1 MGRVFQMEQTM
12 KMKAVGLYRYLP
24 ISDDQALLDV
34 EIPLPTLL
42 PHDLLVRVKAVSVN
56 PVDIKTRLRGGT
68 KVEPEPRILG
78 WDAAGVV
85 EAVGEAVTGFKAGDA
100 VYYAGSIDR
109 PGTNAEYHAVDER
122 IAAHKPHSLTWV
134 EATAM
139 PLTALTAWEALFD
152 RLKIDAGTGSA
163 NPRRLLVINGAGGVG
178 SIAIQMA
185 RRLANVTVIVT
196 ASRPASR
203 TWCLEL
209 GAGHVIDHRQPFAEQ
224 LAALGI
230 ESVDDILCCYNPA
243 PHFEN
248 MAAVIKPQGQ
258 ICNIVSAGEPLPM
271 DRLMSKSVAWLWEL
285 MFTRPLYQTPDM
297 ARQGQILAETA
308 RLLDEGLLR
317 HTMTE
322 HGGVMSA
329 ATLREAHA
337 RLESGQMI
345 GKLVFG
351 GIGS

>member
-1 MGRVFQMEQTM
+1 MEQTM
-12 KMKAVGLYRYLP
+12 KMKAIGLYRYLP
-24 ISDDQALLDV
+24 LSDDQALLDV
-34 EIPLPTLL
+34 EVPLPTLL

-56 PVDIKTRLRGGT
+56 PVDVKTRLRGGA

-85 EAVGEAVTGFKAGDA
+85 ETVGEAVTGFKAGDA

-109 PGTNAEYHAVDER
+109 PGTNATYHAVDER
-122 IAAHKPHSLTWV
+122 IAAHKPHSLTWA
-134 EATAM
+134 EAAAM

-152 RLKIDAGTGSA
+152 RLRINAGPGSA
-163 NPRRLLVINGAGGVG
+163 NLRRLLVINGAGGVG
-178 SIAIQMA
+178 SIAIQLA
-185 RRLANVTVIVT
+185 RRQADVTVIAT

-203 TWCLEL
+203 TWCREL
-209 GAGHVIDHRQPFAEQ
+209 GAEHVIDHREPFAEQ
-224 LAALGI
+224 IAVLGI
-230 ESVDDILCCYNPA
+230 EAVDDILCCYNPA

-271 DRLMSKSVAWLWEL
+271 DLLMSKSVAWLWEL
-285 MFTRPLYQTPDM
+285 MFTRPLYQTSDM
-297 ARQGQILAETA
+297 ARQGHILAETA

-322 HGGVMSA
+322 HGGVLSA
-329 ATLREAHA
+329 ATLRQAHA

-345 GKLVFG
+345 GKLALE

>member
-1 MGRVFQMEQTM
+1 M
-12 KMKAVGLYRYLP
+12 KMKAVGLTRYLP

-34 EIPLPTLL
+34 EVPLPSLQ

-56 PVDIKTRLRGGT
+56 PIDVKTRVRGGA
-68 KVEPEPRILG
+68 KVESEPRILG

-85 EAVGEAVTGFKAGDA
+85 EAVGGVVTGFKAGDA

-122 IAAHKPHSLTWV
+122 IAARKPHSLTWA
-134 EATAM
+134 EAAAM

-152 RLKIDAGTGSA
+152 RLKIDANAGSA
-163 NPRRLLVINGAGGVG
+163 NPRHLLIINAAGGVG

-185 RRLANVTVIVT
+185 SRLANVTVIAS

-203 TWCLEL
+203 AWCREL
-209 GAGHVIDHRQPFAEQ
+209 GAEHIIDHRQPFAEQ
-224 LAALGI
+224 LATLGI
-230 ESVDDILCCYNPA
+230 EAVDDILCCYNPA

-248 MAAVIKPQGQ
+248 MAAVIRPQGQ

-271 DRLMSKSVAWLWEL
+271 DQLMSKSVAWLWEL

-297 ARQGQILAETA
+297 ARQGHILAETA

-322 HGGVMSA
+322 HGGVLSA
-329 ATLREAHA
+329 ATLRQAHA

-345 GKLVFG
+345 GKLVLE
-351 GIGS
+351 GIER